1 MQRRIQNQR
10 YASSPLSALIL
21 LEMECL
27 ADCDYFAVRDF
38 HFRDTKSH
46 NAASLAALRKPT
58 LPDLLPGLR
67 NNLRKSSDR
76 NR

>member
-1 MQRRIQNQR
+1 MPLQRRIQNQR

-58 LPDLLPGLR
+58 PARLITWFAE
-67 NNLRKSSDR
+67 
-76 NR
+76 